1 MAEQTADSG
10 AGAPAQSTQLAQAQG
25 VNRTPAGAGFDFN
38 DMASRVGDSLKRGDL
53 GFAIG
58 LVLIMVVLIMPLP
71 AWLLDI
77 SLALSITLAVLILMT
92 VVFIRKAM
100 EFNAFPVVLLIATLL
115 RLALNLAT
123 TRLILAHG
131 HEGTA
136 AAAKSY
142 KKNQTSSAPWTVPRS
157 SSAAT
162 PSPVSSSPP
171 STLSAA

>member
-1 MAEQTADSG
+1 MAEQVAE
-10 AGAPAQSTQLAQAQG
+10 
-25 VNRTPAGAGFDFN
+25 PAGGVPGTAVTQSATRVATAPPFDFGGF
-38 DMASRVGDSLKRGDL
+38 AGRVGDSLKRGDL

-71 AWLLDI
+71 PWLLDI

-115 RLALNLAT
+115 RLALNLAS

-136 AAAKSY
+136 AAGHVIQAF
-142 KKNQTSSAPWTVPRS
+142 
-157 SSAAT
+157 
-162 PSPVSSSPP
+162 
-171 STLSAA
+171 